1 MEKNTK
7 KFKIKRVAP
16 KPAEHKVAKLE
27 LLVTVVNRVKG
38 EFYAD
43 LIQSFDVN
51 MQLFCLGK
59 GTARAEVLRYLGL
72 ADTQKAVIF
81 SVIREDKVENAL
93 SVLGEKFN
101 TIKNGK
107 GIAFTVPMSSI
118 IGVAIYGFLSDNRDT
133 VKEENNG

>member
-118 IGVAIYGFLSDNRDT
+118 IGVATIKSCL
-133 VKEENNG
+133 